1 MIRNG
6 VITGVRVAH
15 DTATVDEIEAA
26 SADDISARIA
36 DLLATPG
43 VREAFAIQTCN
54 RAEAYV
60 VTDRADQGRDALAQI
75 ADPVRSGGVVTMPHE
90 EGLRHLMRLA
100 AGLESLVLGE
110 DQIIGQLKDAIE
122 IARRA
127 EGLGP
132 ILEDALMKAVHV
144 GERARTETAINE
156 GVVSL
161 GSAAVTL
168 ADRETDL
175 DGATALILGA
185 GEMGTIAA
193 EAIAE
198 TAIDRL
204 LIANRT
210 IPHATHIADTV
221 PTDAS
226 AIGLSAAGA
235 AAQRADVVIAA
246 TGSPDH
252 VLAAEELASAGETF
266 CIDLAQPRDIDP
278 AADAATEVTIHD
290 IDALETITAET
301 HARRE
306 DAAAEV
312 EAMIDEEFER
322 LLALFKRKR
331 ADAAISTMYESAERV
346 KDREVGTAMA
356 KLDANAELTETHR
369 EVIESLADSLVSQ
382 LLAAPTKSLREAA
395 AEDDWTTIQTA
406 MQLFNPEFDGPVPTD
421 DAVDELDVDNAD
433 TETSDNDGMPAG
445 SDSDTPV
452 GPPESPAGLPD
463 GVDPEEI
470 PQHVLEQLSDN

>member
-6 VITGVRVAH
+6 VITGVRIAH

-26 SADDISARIA
+26 SADDISTRIA
-36 DLLATPG
+36 GLLAMPG
-43 VREAFAIQTCN
+43 VEEAFAIQTCN

-60 VTDRADQGRDALAQI
+60 VTDRAEQGRDALVEI
-75 ADPVRSGGVVTMPHE
+75 AAPVRSGAVVTMAHE
-90 EGLRHLMRLA
+90 KSLRHLMRLA

-132 ILEDALMKAVHV
+132 MLEDTLMKAVHV

-168 ADRETDL
+168 ANRETTL

-198 TAIDRL
+198 TGVNRL
-204 LIANRT
+204 IIANRT

-221 PTDAS
+221 STDAS

-235 AAQRADVVIAA
+235 AADRADVVIAA

-252 VLAAEELASAGETF
+252 VLTADELVTAGETL

-278 AADAATEVTIHD
+278 TAAVEPEVTIHD
-290 IDALETITAET
+290 IDTLEAITAET

-312 EAMIDEEFER
+312 EAMIDEELKR

-356 KLDANAELTETHR
+356 KLDANAELTDTHR

-406 MQLFNPEFDGPVPTD
+406 MQLFNPEFDGPISGD
-421 DAVDELDVDNAD
+421 DELDVTDADNTAAGTSND
-433 TETSDNDGMPAG
+433 TTPAG
-445 SDSDTPV
+445 S
-452 GPPESPAGLPD
+452 PESPAGLPD
-463 GVDPEEI
+463 GVNPDEI